1 MKRIF
6 HKIMGQIKV
15 IRESAD
21 QCTSFH
27 RDFLGAHRYTTEG
40 GMCAL
45 RGPLHGAGCLTLSAI
60 RGNNLSPSLRY
71 PFMYFAYDE
80 GLKSRPSSSTKSFLK
95 CNHLQKVRWL
105 IGN

>member
-45 RGPLHGAGCLTLSAI
+45 RGPLHGAECLTVSAI

-71 PFMYFAYDE
+71 PFMYFASDE